1 MTLPVYLPHPKC
13 DFNLTLRMMK
23 RAEAAKCLISGL
35 MDFRNASNGVT
46 LAHCL
51 ATYGQ
56 VLALETV
63 IENDPNIV
71 NLVDDSGSG
80 SKDSRPDRFGFE
92 PFSPCTQRYI
102 FEPSVVD
109 LYFCKI
115 VPTCRRSLNP
125 ECRIYPSSL
134 RCQIRPT

>member
-1 MTLPVYLPHPKC
+1 
-13 DFNLTLRMMK
+13 MMK
-23 RAEAAKCLISGL
+23 RAEAAKCFISGL

-71 NLVDDSGSG
+71 NLVDDSGLG
-80 SKDSRPDRFGFE
+80 SKDSRPDRFGLGR
-92 PFSPCTQRYI
+92 PKLGPSALVHNGTFSNRSFKIFLFARSYQRA
-102 FEPSVVD
+102 D
-109 LYFCKI
+109 DH
-115 VPTCRRSLNP
+115 
-125 ECRIYPSSL
+125 
-134 RCQIRPT
+134 

>member
-1 MTLPVYLPHPKC
+1 
-13 DFNLTLRMMK
+13 MK
-23 RAEAAKCLISGL
+23 RAEAAKCFISGL

-80 SKDSRPDRFGFE
+80 FKD
-92 PFSPCTQRYI
+92 
-102 FEPSVVD
+102 
-109 LYFCKI
+109 
-115 VPTCRRSLNP
+115 NH
-125 ECRIYPSSL
+125 SSL
-134 RCQIRPT
+134 ESGRSSGNMKVGGPLEY

>member
-1 MTLPVYLPHPKC
+1 MTHSLLLIIEEYLELH
-13 DFNLTLRMMK
+13 LTLNLRMMK
-23 RAEAAKCLISGL
+23 RAEAAKCFISGL

-80 SKDSRPDRFGFE
+80 FKDYHC
-92 PFSPCTQRYI
+92 SPKLGRMSVYI
-102 FEPSVVD
+102 
-109 LYFCKI
+109 
-115 VPTCRRSLNP
+115 
-125 ECRIYPSSL
+125 
-134 RCQIRPT
+134 

>member
-1 MTLPVYLPHPKC
+1 
-13 DFNLTLRMMK
+13 MMK
-23 RAEAAKCLISGL
+23 RAEAAKCFISGL
-35 MDFRNASNGVT
+35 MDFRNATNGVT

-80 SKDSRPDRFGFE
+80 SKDSRPDRFGLG
-92 PFSPCTQRYI
+92 PPKLG
-102 FEPSVVD
+102 PSALV
-109 LYFCKI
+109 
-115 VPTCRRSLNP
+115 RNG
-125 ECRIYPSSL
+125 
-134 RCQIRPT
+134 

>member
-1 MTLPVYLPHPKC
+1 
-13 DFNLTLRMMK
+13 MK
-23 RAEAAKCLISGL
+23 RAEAAKCFISGL

-80 SKDSRPDRFGFE
+80 FKDN
-92 PFSPCTQRYI
+92 Q
-102 FEPSVVD
+102 
-109 LYFCKI
+109 
-115 VPTCRRSLNP
+115 
-125 ECRIYPSSL
+125 SSL
-134 RCQIRPT
+134 ESGRSSGDMKADGPLEQLS

>member
-1 MTLPVYLPHPKC
+1 
-13 DFNLTLRMMK
+13 MMK
-23 RAEAAKCLISGL
+23 RAEAAKCFISGL

-71 NLVDDSGSG
+71 NLVDDSGPG
-80 SKDSRPDRFGFE
+80 SKDSRPDRLGHE
-92 PFSPCTQRYI
+92 
-102 FEPSVVD
+102 
-109 LYFCKI
+109 
-115 VPTCRRSLNP
+115 PTCQRSLNP
-125 ECRIYPSSL
+125 KCRIYPSSL

>member
-1 MTLPVYLPHPKC
+1 
-13 DFNLTLRMMK
+13 MK
-23 RAEAAKCLISGL
+23 RAEAAKCFISGL

-80 SKDSRPDRFGFE
+80 FKD
-92 PFSPCTQRYI
+92 
-102 FEPSVVD
+102 
-109 LYFCKI
+109 
-115 VPTCRRSLNP
+115 NH
-125 ECRIYPSSL
+125 SSL
-134 RCQIRPT
+134 ESGRSSGDMKADGHLEHFESMTTHSSCLS

>member
-1 MTLPVYLPHPKC
+1 
-13 DFNLTLRMMK
+13 MK
-23 RAEAAKCLISGL
+23 RAEAAKCFISGL

-71 NLVDDSGSG
+71 NLVDDSGSEF
-80 SKDSRPDRFGFE
+80 KDNHSSIESGRSSGDMKVGGHLEHFE
-92 PFSPCTQRYI
+92 SMTTHFSCL
-102 FEPSVVD
+102 S
-109 LYFCKI
+109 
-115 VPTCRRSLNP
+115 
-125 ECRIYPSSL
+125 
-134 RCQIRPT
+134 

>member
-1 MTLPVYLPHPKC
+1 
-13 DFNLTLRMMK
+13 MK
-23 RAEAAKCLISGL
+23 RAEAAKCFISGL

-80 SKDSRPDRFGFE
+80 FKD
-92 PFSPCTQRYI
+92 
-102 FEPSVVD
+102 
-109 LYFCKI
+109 
-115 VPTCRRSLNP
+115 NH
-125 ECRIYPSSL
+125 SSL
-134 RCQIRPT
+134 EIGRSSGTIESIIIHFNCLS